1 MFLQNVLPPTNIPP
15 TNISPTNIPP
25 TNIPPTNIPPTNIPP
40 TNIPPTII
48 PDTIIPDTIIPDTIL
63 IVISSKSPN
72 KFLYDCIDNLYKIQ
86 IKNSTN
92 YKICIV
98 DSDSNDLT
106 IYENVKSDFPSV
118 EIHFVKNQNYEYGAW
133 KYAYSKYPNYNIYI
147 CIQDS
152 IKINKEVPLNNVNNN
167 NSYIFYHTSGYNSDP
182 PIKNT
187 GIQNLKNCGLEV
199 RPS

>member
-1 MFLQNVLPPTNIPP
+1 MFLFKNNRRQARTYSMFLQNVLPT
-15 TNISPTNIPP
+15 

-48 PDTIIPDTIIPDTIL
+48 PDTTL

-92 YKICIV
+92 YKICVV

-106 IYENVKSDFPSV
+106 IYENS
-118 EIHFVKNQNYEYGAW
+118 
-133 KYAYSKYPNYNIYI
+133 
-147 CIQDS
+147 
-152 IKINKEVPLNNVNNN
+152 
-167 NSYIFYHTSGYNSDP
+167 
-182 PIKNT
+182 
-187 GIQNLKNCGLEV
+187 
-199 RPS
+199 